1 MTGPIDLLRTQLRDA
16 WRGLRRAPGFAAVAI
31 VSIAIGIGACT
42 AVFSLVNAVLLRLAP
57 VRDPHALV
65 LASRADET
73 RRIATSFSYPAYHAL
88 QGAASLEGLAARGGV
103 TANVEA
109 PPSPSGLRW
118 TSGGA
123 AERASVEMVSGNF
136 FELLGVRA
144 YRGRLLTPDDD
155 RTPGGH
161 PVAVLGHGYWQRHF
175 GGDADVVGRTMRA
188 NGQTL
193 TIVGVTPPAFDG
205 LDAGGAPDVR
215 VPIAMQA
222 EVMAS
227 TSRLTDAREPWLVV
241 VGRLKAGVSRSA
253 AEAEL
258 AARYD
263 TFLTAQ
269 RRLTDAPPPGPAPRL
284 TLIDGSRGRP
294 LLQRRFERPLAIL
307 GGLAAAVL
315 LLVCLNVAN
324 LAIARTLTRR
334 RELAVR
340 LALGGSRAR
349 VAGQLLVEASLVAL
363 AGTALG
369 LVLANVL
376 AQALARGAASATG
389 GVPLTVPTDARVV
402 LTAALLGLVVAVAC
416 GLAPGLLERR
426 MGAVGYRFSQRL
438 EIAGGRLTG
447 RRLLV
452 AAQIALSLALL
463 TGAGLFART
472 LANLR
477 GLDNGIDAD
486 RLLQAR
492 VDPTLMRADR
502 PRLAIFYEELTD
514 RLAAL
519 PGVETAAVAAVPRLS
534 RSNWDSG
541 VLLDTGARDE
551 APGAERN
558 AVTPGYFRTVGARFV
573 EGREPT
579 AAEVR
584 SGRKVAVVNE
594 AFARRYFDGRALGRR
609 IGATGP
615 AATADVT
622 IVGVVRD
629 GKYVDLREPATP
641 VWYVPYSQLEVIGT
655 SDTTERIR
663 RGVTTL
669 YVRAAGDPTALAG
682 DVTRTIAALEP
693 RVTVSGVRAT
703 SDQIGDLLVLERVLA
718 ALASAFAAVAVFLA
732 ALGLY
737 GVMAYDTTART
748 REIGVRLALGA
759 TPAGVLGLVLRQAAV
774 LIALG
779 LGLGIAPAVLVVGSA
794 RTLLYGLEP
803 ADPVVPVTA
812 AAIVVAATALAAYVP
827 ARRAARV
834 PPAIALQ

>member
-1 MTGPIDLLRTQLRDA
+1 MTGLFDRIRIELRDA
-16 WRGLRRAPGFAAVAI
+16 WRALRRAPGFAVVAI
-31 VSIAIGIGACT
+31 LSIAIGIGACT
-42 AVFSLVNAVLLRLAP
+42 AVFGLVNAVLLRLAP
-57 VRDPHALV
+57 VRDPQALV
-65 LASRADET
+65 LASRATET
-73 RRIATSFSYPAYHAL
+73 RGLATSYSYPAFVAL
-88 QGAASLEGLAARGGV
+88 QGAASLEGLAARGGL

-109 PPSPSGLRW
+109 D
-118 TSGGA
+118 GA
-123 AERASVEMVSGNF
+123 AERASVEMVSGSF

-155 RTPGGH
+155 RVPGGH
-161 PVAVLGHGYWQRHF
+161 PVAVLGHGYWHRRF
-175 GGDADVVGRTMRA
+175 GGDPGVVGRTIRV
-188 NGQTL
+188 NGQPL
-193 TIVGVTPPAFDG
+193 TVVGVTPPAFNG
-205 LDAGGAPDVR
+205 LEAGAGPDLR
-215 VPIAMQA
+215 VTLAMQA

-227 TSRLTDAREPWLVV
+227 ASRLTDPREPWLVI
-241 VGRLKAGVSRSA
+241 VGRLKPGVSRSA

-258 AARYD
+258 ATRCDA
-263 TFLTAQ
+263 FLAAQ
-269 RRLTDAPPPGPAPRL
+269 QRLTGAAPAGPAPRL
-284 TLIDGSRGRP
+284 TLIDGSRGQP
-294 LLQRRFERPLAIL
+294 SLQRRFAHPLAIL

-349 VAGQLLVEASLVAL
+349 VAGQLLVEAGLVAMT
-363 AGTALG
+363 GTALG
-369 LVLANVL
+369 LVLARVI
-376 AQALARGAASATG
+376 AQALARAAASATG
-389 GVPLTVPTDARVV
+389 GVPLAVPMNAGVV
-402 LTAALLGLVVAVAC
+402 LVAALLGIGVAVAC
-416 GLAPGLLERR
+416 GLAPGLLARR
-426 MGAVGYRFSQRL
+426 MGAAGYRFSQRL

-472 LANLR
+472 LVNLR
-477 GLDNGIDAD
+477 GLDDGIDAD

-492 VDPTLMRADR
+492 LDPTLMRADR
-502 PRLAIFYEELTD
+502 PRLHRFYEELTE
-514 RLAAL
+514 RLAAV
-519 PGVETAAVAAVPRLS
+519 PGVESATAAAIPRLS

-579 AAEVR
+579 AADVR

-615 AATADVT
+615 GATADVT

-629 GKYVDLREPATP
+629 GKYVDLRESATP
-641 VWYVPYSQLEVIGT
+641 VWYVPYSQLEVAGT
-655 SDTTERIR
+655 SDTAERVR
-663 RGVTTL
+663 LGVTTL
-669 YVRAAGDPTALAG
+669 YVRTAGDPAALAA
-682 DVTRTIAALEP
+682 DVTRTIAALDP
-693 RVTVSGVRAT
+693 RVTVSGVRAV
-703 SDQIGDLLVLERVLA
+703 SDQLDDLLVLERVLA
-718 ALASAFAAVAVFLA
+718 SLASAFAAVAIFLA

-759 TPAGVLGLVLRQAAV
+759 TPGGVLGLVLRQAAV
-774 LIALG
+774 LIG
-779 LGLGIAPAVLVVGSA
+779 LGLALGVAPAVLVVRSA
-794 RTLLYGLEP
+794 QTLLFGLDP

-812 AAIVVAATALAAYVP
+812 AAIVVAVTAAAAYVP

-834 PPAIALQ
+834 DPAIALQ

>member
-1 MTGPIDLLRTQLRDA
+1 MTGLIDRVRIELRDA
-16 WRGLRRAPGFAAVAI
+16 WRGLRRAPAFAAVAI
-31 VSIAIGIGACT
+31 LSIAIGIGACT
-42 AVFSLVNAVLLRLAP
+42 AVFGLVNAVLLRLAP

-65 LASRADET
+65 LASRAAET
-73 RRIATSFSYPAYHAL
+73 RGLATSYSYPAYLAL
-88 QGAASLEGLAARGGV
+88 QGAASLEGLAAHGGV
-103 TANVEA
+103 TANVETDA
-109 PPSPSGLRW
+109 
-118 TSGGA
+118 GA
-123 AERASVEMVSGNF
+123 AERASVGMVSGSF
-136 FELLGVRA
+136 FDLLGVRA

-161 PVAVLGHGYWQRHF
+161 PVVVLGHGYWQRRF
-175 GGDADVVGRTMRA
+175 GGEPGVVGRTIRV
-188 NGQTL
+188 NGQPL
-193 TIVGVTPPAFDG
+193 TVVGVTPPAFNG
-205 LDAGGAPDVR
+205 LEAGAGPDLR
-215 VPIAMQA
+215 VPLAMQA
-222 EVMAS
+222 QVMAS
-227 TSRLTDAREPWLVV
+227 ASRLTDARETWLII
-241 VGRLKAGVSRSA
+241 VGRLKPGVSRSA
-253 AEAEL
+253 AESEL

-263 TFLTAQ
+263 AFLAAQ
-269 RRLTDAPPPGPAPRL
+269 RRLTDAAPAGPAPRL
-284 TLIDGSRGRP
+284 TLIDGSRGQP
-294 LLQRRFERPLAIL
+294 SLQRRFARPLAIL

-349 VAGQLLVEASLVAL
+349 VAGQLLVEAALVATI
-363 AGTALG
+363 GTALG
-369 LVLANVL
+369 LVLARVL
-376 AQALARGAASATG
+376 AQALARVAASATG
-389 GVPLTVPTDARVV
+389 GIPLAVPMDARVLLV
-402 LTAALLGLVVAVAC
+402 AALLGIGVAIAC
-416 GLAPGLLERR
+416 GVAPGLLARR
-426 MGAVGYRFSQRL
+426 MGAAGYRFSQRL

-477 GLDNGIDAD
+477 GLDAGIDAD

-502 PRLAIFYEELTD
+502 PRLHRFYEELTG
-514 RLAAL
+514 RLASV
-519 PGVETAAVAAVPRLS
+519 PGVESAAAAAIPRLS

-551 APGAERN
+551 ATGAERN
-558 AVTPGYFRTVGARFV
+558 AVTPGYFRTVGAQFV

-579 AAEVR
+579 AADVR

-609 IGATGP
+609 IGLTG
-615 AATADVT
+615 AGATADVT

-641 VWYVPYSQLEVIGT
+641 VWYVPYAQLEIAGT
-655 SDTTERIR
+655 SDTAERIR
-663 RGVTTL
+663 LGVTTL
-669 YVRAAGDPTALAG
+669 YVRATGDPSALAG
-682 DVTRTIAALEP
+682 EVTRTIAALDP

-703 SDQIGDLLVLERVLA
+703 SGQIDDLLVLERVLA

-759 TPAGVLGLVLRQAAV
+759 TPGGVLGLVLRQAAV
-774 LIALG
+774 LIG
-779 LGLGIAPAVLVVGSA
+779 LGLALGVAPAVLVVRSA
-794 RTLLYGLEP
+794 KTLLFGLEP

-834 PPAIALQ
+834 DPAIALQ